1 MIMLDIRPFAQG
13 VDEPVWV
20 EILNSANRHREEWR
34 AITVEEF
41 LIEEKHP
48 SFDAAGM
55 LIAEL
60 DGRPIGLVHAHV
72 DKLRGDAKGFI
83 RFGVIPEFRHGE
95 LERRLIETA
104 QGELKARGMTAAQ
117 TGVESEEKD
126 YIQLLEE
133 MQFKPVRVFSMM
145 EIDLAEVRHDIGENA
160 QIEIR
165 PIDKSMEEDIK
176 LLNWLVNESFSEH
189 FNFRPRTQ
197 EETRSNLLSHPY
209 LKEQE
214 IFFALLDGEG
224 VGYVGVGIDEKY
236 NLEKRM
242 KAGDVFSIGVLKG
255 HRGRGLATR
264 LMLHGLE
271 ALQSKGMSKAML
283 GVDDD
288 NTTDAMRVYER
299 IGFKVKKKY
308 LVFEREL

>member
-1 MIMLDIRPFAQG
+1 MLDVRRFVQG
-13 VDEPVWV
+13 VDEPIWV
-20 EILNSANRHREEWR
+20 ELLNLANRDHEEWR
-34 AITVEEF
+34 TITVEEF
-41 LIEEKHP
+41 LVEERRP
-48 SFDAAGM
+48 GFDPEGM

-60 DGRPIGLVHAHV
+60 NGRPVGSVHAHV

-83 RFGVIPEFRHGE
+83 RFTVIPDFRGRGFE
-95 LERRLIETA
+95 QQLIEVART
-104 QGELKARGMTAAQ
+104 ELKARGMTMAQ
-117 TGVESEEKD
+117 TGVESKETD
-126 YIQLLEE
+126 YVQLLEGL
-133 MQFKPVRVFSMM
+133 QFRRVRTFSMM

-236 NLEKRM
+236 NLEKRV

>member
-1 MIMLDIRPFAQG
+1 MLDVRRFVQG
-13 VDEPVWV
+13 VDEPIWV
-20 EILNSANRHREEWR
+20 ELLNLANRDHEEWR
-34 AITVEEF
+34 TITVEEF
-41 LIEEKHP
+41 LVEERRP
-48 SFDAAGM
+48 GFDPEGM

-60 DGRPIGLVHAHV
+60 NGRPVGSVHAHV

-83 RFGVIPEFRHGE
+83 RFTVIPDFRGRGFE
-95 LERRLIETA
+95 QQLIEVART
-104 QGELKARGMTAAQ
+104 ELKARGMTMAQ
-117 TGVESEEKD
+117 TGVESKETD
-126 YIQLLEE
+126 YVQLLEGL
-133 MQFKPVRVFSMM
+133 QFRRVRTFSMM
-145 EIDLAEVRHDIGENA
+145 EIDLAEVRRDIGENA
-160 QIEIR
+160 QIEVR

-189 FNFRPRTQ
+189 FNFRPRTH

-236 NLEKRM
+236 NLEKRV

-255 HRGRGLATR
+255 HRGRGIATR

-288 NTTDAMRVYER
+288 NTTDAMRVYDR

>member
-1 MIMLDIRPFAQG
+1 MLDVRRFVQG
-13 VDEPVWV
+13 VDEPIWV
-20 EILNSANRHREEWR
+20 ELLNLANRDHEEWR
-34 AITVEEF
+34 TITVEEF
-41 LIEEKHP
+41 LVEERRP
-48 SFDAAGM
+48 GFDPEGM

-60 DGRPIGLVHAHV
+60 NGRPVGSVHAHV

-83 RFGVIPEFRHGE
+83 RFTVIPDFRGRGFE
-95 LERRLIETA
+95 QQLIEVART
-104 QGELKARGMTAAQ
+104 ELKARGMTMAQ
-117 TGVESEEKD
+117 TGVESKETD
-126 YIQLLEE
+126 YVQLLEGL
-133 MQFKPVRVFSMM
+133 QFRRVRTFSMM
-145 EIDLAEVRHDIGENA
+145 EIDLAEVRRDIGENA
-160 QIEIR
+160 QIEVR

-236 NLEKRM
+236 NLEKRV

-271 ALQSKGMSKAML
+271 ALQSRGMSKAML

-288 NTTDAMRVYER
+288 NTTDAMRVYDR

>member
-1 MIMLDIRPFAQG
+1 MLDIRRFVQG
-13 VDEPVWV
+13 VDEPIWV
-20 EILNSANRHREEWR
+20 ELLNLANRDHEEWR
-34 AITVEEF
+34 TITVEEF
-41 LIEEKHP
+41 LVEERRP
-48 SFDAAGM
+48 GFDPEGM

-60 DGRPIGLVHAHV
+60 NGRPVGSVHAHV

-83 RFGVIPEFRHGE
+83 RFTVIPDFRGRGFE
-95 LERRLIETA
+95 QQLIEVART
-104 QGELKARGMTAAQ
+104 ELKARGMTMAQ
-117 TGVESEEKD
+117 TGVESKETD
-126 YIQLLEE
+126 YVQLLEGL
-133 MQFKPVRVFSMM
+133 QFRRVRTFSMM

-236 NLEKRM
+236 NLEKRV